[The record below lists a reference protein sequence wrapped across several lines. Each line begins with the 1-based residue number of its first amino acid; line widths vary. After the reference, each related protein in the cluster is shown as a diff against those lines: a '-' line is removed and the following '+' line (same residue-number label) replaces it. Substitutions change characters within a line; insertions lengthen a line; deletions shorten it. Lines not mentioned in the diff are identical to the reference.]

1 MHQNGRRGHLKLC
14 CGMVGPRLVRAS
26 ARGQMESVSG
36 KLGKNKSWWGPVLA
50 GLAGVALALTA
61 AQVLVVPARAQSGS
75 QSAPTDAQKP
85 AQSQDIP
92 DAPSAVQPPTPP
104 PPERLDKPP
113 VNPPDADKTSDKAP
127 SKVRKPDDF
136 GQAGTGTEPPPPPM
150 PPVETLPFGSPV
162 GVAKRPQPS
171 SKADLLT
178 FMVHVNSVQV
188 PVMVK
193 DKEGRRVDGL
203 RPNDFTVLENGKP
216 QKLSYFTT
224 DPFEL
229 SVAVVID
236 TGMPD
241 VAVQKINQTFS
252 ALVEAFSAYDE
263 VALYTYSSTVSQVS
277 DYQTAG
283 PRLTSV
289 LNQMKTETGH
299 NNGVAVLNG
308 PMASGPIVNGIPVG
322 SPSVPVNT
330 PPREAHVL
338 NDAILR
344 AAFDLS
350 KRDRTRRKVIFVISD
365 GRELGSQASFRDVLR
380 VLLAQ
385 GIQVKAAVVEGS
397 AIPGYDKLEK
407 FHLPLQGYSDLL
419 PRYTKLTG
427 GGDIYTGFSRS
438 TIEDAYA
445 EITSDVRNQYTLG
458 YLTRA
463 TVSEKCNDLEVRID
477 HPGLKIYARDRVCPA
492 AQPRFQ

>member
-1 MHQNGRRGHLKLC
+1 
-14 CGMVGPRLVRAS
+14 
-26 ARGQMESVSG
+26 MESVSR
-36 KLGKNKSWWGPVLA
+36 KLGENKHWGRLLFA
-50 GLAGVALALTA
+50 GLAGTALILAGAQTVAI
-61 AQVLVVPARAQSGS
+61 PARAQAQSGT
-75 QSAPTDAQKP
+75 QSAPADAQKP

-92 DAPSAVQPPTPP
+92 DAPSAVQPPTSA

-113 VNPPDADKTSDKAP
+113 ATPPDADKTGEKAP
-127 SKVRKPDDF
+127 AQAHKPDDF
-136 GQAGTGTEPPPPPM
+136 GEAGAEPQPPPRM
-150 PPVETLPFGSPV
+150 PPVETLPPGSTA
-162 GVAKRPQPS
+162 GVSKTQPS
-171 SKADLLT
+171 SKEDLLR
-178 FMVHVNSVQV
+178 FMVRVNSVQI

-193 DKEGRRVDGL
+193 DREGRRVDGL
-203 RPNDFTVLENGKP
+203 RPKDFTVLENGKP
-216 QKLSYFTT
+216 QQLSYFTT

-229 SVAVVID
+229 SVAVVLD
-236 TGMPD
+236 LGMPD

-277 DYQTAG
+277 SYQTAG
-283 PRLTSV
+283 PKLTAV

-299 NNGVAVLNG
+299 ENGVAVLNG
-308 PMASGPIVNGIPVG
+308 PMASGPIVNGVPVG

-344 AAFDLS
+344 AAIDLS
-350 KRDRTRRKVIFVISD
+350 KRDKTRRRVIFVISD
-365 GRELGSQASFRDVLR
+365 GREMGSQASFRDVLR

-397 AIPGYDKLEK
+397 AIPGYNKLEK

-419 PRYTKLTG
+419 PKYTAATG
-427 GGDIYTGFSRS
+427 GGQVYTGFSRN
-438 TIEDAYA
+438 TIENAYA
-445 EITSDVRNQYTLG
+445 DITSDVRNQYTLG

-463 TVSEKCNDLEVRID
+463 TVSEKCNDLEVKID

-492 AQPRFQ
+492 AQPRSQ

>member
-1 MHQNGRRGHLKLC
+1 
-14 CGMVGPRLVRAS
+14 
-26 ARGQMESVSG
+26 MESVSR
-36 KLGKNKSWWGPVLA
+36 KLGENKGWRKLLFA
-50 GLAGVALALTA
+50 GLAGMALTVAGAQILA
-61 AQVLVVPARAQSGS
+61 AQTQSGS
-75 QSAPTDAQKP
+75 QSAPADAQKP

-92 DAPSAVQPPTPP
+92 DAPSVVQPPTPP

-113 VNPPDADKTSDKAP
+113 ATTPDADKTGDKAP
-127 SKVRKPDDF
+127 AQAHKPDDF
-136 GQAGTGTEPPPPPM
+136 GEAGAEPQPPPHM
-150 PPVETLPFGSPV
+150 PPVETLPPGSTA
-162 GVAKRPQPS
+162 GVSTTQPS

-178 FMVHVNSVQV
+178 FMVHVNSVQI

-203 RPNDFTVLENGKP
+203 RPADFTVLENGKP

-229 SVAVVID
+229 SVAVVLD

-277 DYQTAG
+277 DYQGTG
-283 PRLTSV
+283 PRLTAV

-299 NNGVAVLNG
+299 ENGVAVLTG

-344 AAFDLS
+344 AALDLS
-350 KRDRTRRKVIFVISD
+350 KRERTRRKVIFVISD
-365 GRELGSQASFRDVLR
+365 GREMGSQASFRDVLR

-397 AIPGYDKLEK
+397 AIPGYNKLEK

-419 PRYTKLTG
+419 PKYTAASG
-427 GGDIYTGFSRS
+427 GGQVYTGFSRS
-438 TIEDAYA
+438 TIENAYA
-445 EITSDVRNQYTLG
+445 DITSDVRNQYTLG

-463 TVSEKCNDLEVRID
+463 TVSEKCNDLEVKID

-492 AQPRFQ
+492 AQPRSQ

>member
-1 MHQNGRRGHLKLC
+1 
-14 CGMVGPRLVRAS
+14 
-26 ARGQMESVSG
+26 MESVSR
-36 KLGKNKSWWGPVLA
+36 KLGKNNGWWRLLSA
-50 GLAGVALALTA
+50 GLAGMALTLA
-61 AQVLVVPARAQSGS
+61 GAQVLSVPARAQSGS
-75 QSAPTDAQKP
+75 QSAPADAQKP

-92 DAPSAVQPPTPP
+92 DAPSVVQPPTAP

-113 VNPPDADKTSDKAP
+113 ANPPDAEKTGNP
-127 SKVRKPDDF
+127 SSSRPPAQAQKPDDF
-136 GQAGTGTEPPPPPM
+136 GQGGAEPQPPPHM
-150 PPVETLPFGSPV
+150 PPVETVPPGSTA
-162 GVAKRPQPS
+162 GVSKAQPS
-171 SKADLLT
+171 AKADLLT

-193 DKEGRRVDGL
+193 DREGRRVDGL
-203 RPNDFTVLENGKP
+203 SPADFTVLENGKP

-277 DYQTAG
+277 TYQTTG
-283 PRLTSV
+283 PRLTAV

-299 NNGVAVLNG
+299 ENGVAVLSG

-344 AAFDLS
+344 AAIDLS
-350 KRDRTRRKVIFVISD
+350 KRDKTRRKVIFVISD
-365 GRELGSQASFRDVLR
+365 GREMGSQASFRDVLR

-397 AIPGYDKLEK
+397 AIPGYNKLEK

-419 PRYTKLTG
+419 PKYTAATG
-427 GGDIYTGFSRS
+427 GGQIYTGFSRS
-438 TIEDAYA
+438 TIENAYA
-445 EITSDVRNQYTLG
+445 DITSDVRNQYTLG

-463 TVSEKCNDLEVRID
+463 TVSERCNDLEVKID

-492 AQPRFQ
+492 AQPRSQ

>member
-1 MHQNGRRGHLKLC
+1 
-14 CGMVGPRLVRAS
+14 
-26 ARGQMESVSG
+26 MESVSR
-36 KLGKNKSWWGPVLA
+36 KLCKNLGWWKLLSA
-50 GLAGVALALTA
+50 GLAGTALTLAGVQILAL
-61 AQVLVVPARAQSGS
+61 PARAQSGN
-75 QSAPTDAQKP
+75 QSAPADAQKP

-92 DAPSAVQPPTPP
+92 DAPSVVQPPTAP

-113 VNPPDADKTSDKAP
+113 ANPPDTDKGGNQSSSQPPAP
-127 SKVRKPDDF
+127 AQKPDDF
-136 GQAGTGTEPPPPPM
+136 GSAGAEPQPPPHVPSAEAVPP
-150 PPVETLPFGSPV
+150 GSNA
-162 GVAKRPQPS
+162 GVSKAQPS
-171 SKADLLT
+171 AKADLLT

-193 DKEGRRVDGL
+193 DRDGRRVDGL

-229 SVAVVID
+229 SVAVVLD
-236 TGMPD
+236 LGMPD

-263 VALYTYSSTVSQVS
+263 VGLYTYSSTVSQVS
-277 DYQTAG
+277 TYQAAG
-283 PRLTSV
+283 PKLTSV

-299 NNGVAVLNG
+299 ENGVAVLSG
-308 PMASGPIVNGIPVG
+308 PMASGPIVNGVPVG

-344 AAFDLS
+344 AAIDLS

-365 GRELGSQASFRDVLR
+365 GREMGSQASYRDVLR

-397 AIPGYDKLEK
+397 AIPGYNKLEK

-419 PRYTKLTG
+419 PKYTAATG
-427 GGDIYTGFSRS
+427 GGQIYTGFSRS
-438 TIEDAYA
+438 TIENAYA
-445 EITSDVRNQYTLG
+445 DITSDVRNQYTLG

-463 TVSEKCNDLEVRID
+463 TVSERCNDLEVKID

-492 AQPRFQ
+492 AQPRSQ

>member
-1 MHQNGRRGHLKLC
+1 
-14 CGMVGPRLVRAS
+14 
-26 ARGQMESVSG
+26 MESVG
-36 KLGKNKSWWGPVLA
+36 RKLGENKVWRRLAPA
-50 GLAGVALALTA
+50 GLAGMALALA
-61 AQVLVVPARAQSGS
+61 GVQILAVPARAQSGS
-75 QSAPTDAQKP
+75 QSAPADAQKP

-113 VNPPDADKTSDKAP
+113 ANAPDADKSANPAP
-127 SKVRKPDDF
+127 AQAQKPDDF
-136 GQAGTGTEPPPPPM
+136 GEAGPEPQPPPHM
-150 PPVETLPFGSPV
+150 PPVETLPPGTTA
-162 GVAKRPQPS
+162 GVPTTQPS
-171 SKADLLT
+171 TKADLLK
-178 FMVHVNSVQV
+178 FSIVVNSVTI

-203 RPNDFTVLENGKP
+203 RPKDFTVLENGKP
-216 QKLSYFTT
+216 QQLKYFTT

-277 DYQTAG
+277 SYQGTGPKLTA
-283 PRLTSV
+283 V

-299 NNGVAVLNG
+299 NNGVAVLSG
-308 PMASGPIVNGIPVG
+308 PMASGPTVNGVPVG
-322 SPSVPVNT
+322 SPSAPVNT

-344 AAFDLS
+344 AALDLS

-365 GRELGSQASFRDVLR
+365 GREMGSQASFRDVLR
-380 VLLAQ
+380 VLHAQ

-397 AIPGYDKLEK
+397 AIPGYNKLER

-419 PRYTKLTG
+419 PKYTKLTG

-438 TIEDAYA
+438 TIENAYA
-445 EITSDVRNQYTLG
+445 DITSDVRNQYTLG

-463 TVSEKCNDLEVRID
+463 TVSERCNDLEVKID

-492 AQPRFQ
+492 AQPRSQ

>member
-1 MHQNGRRGHLKLC
+1 
-14 CGMVGPRLVRAS
+14 
-26 ARGQMESVSG
+26 MESVG
-36 KLGKNKSWWGPVLA
+36 RKLGENKDLRSLLFA
-50 GLAGVALALTA
+50 GLAGMALALGG
-61 AQVLVVPARAQSGS
+61 AQVLAVPARAQSGS
-75 QSAPTDAQKP
+75 QSAPADAQKP

-92 DAPSAVQPPTPP
+92 DAPSVVQPPTPP

-113 VNPPDADKTSDKAP
+113 ANPPDADKSGNPAP
-127 SKVRKPDDF
+127 AQAQKPDDF
-136 GQAGTGTEPPPPPM
+136 GQAGTENQPPPHM
-150 PPVETLPFGSPV
+150 PPVETVPPGSTA
-162 GVAKRPQPS
+162 GVSTTQPS
-171 SKADLLT
+171 AKADLLT
-178 FMVHVNSVQV
+178 FMVHVNSVQI

-277 DYQTAG
+277 SYQGTGPKLTA
-283 PRLTSV
+283 V

-308 PMASGPIVNGIPVG
+308 PMASGPIVNGVPLG
-322 SPSVPVNT
+322 SPSAPVNT

-344 AAFDLS
+344 AALDLS

-365 GRELGSQASFRDVLR
+365 GREMGSQASFRDVLR

-397 AIPGYDKLEK
+397 AIPGYNKLEK

-419 PRYTKLTG
+419 PKYTAATG
-427 GGDIYTGFSRS
+427 GGQVYTGFSRS
-438 TIEDAYA
+438 TIENAYA
-445 EITSDVRNQYTLG
+445 DITSDVRNQYTLG

-463 TVSEKCNDLEVRID
+463 TVSERCNDLEVKID

-492 AQPRFQ
+492 AQPRSQ

>member
-1 MHQNGRRGHLKLC
+1 
-14 CGMVGPRLVRAS
+14 
-26 ARGQMESVSG
+26 MESVG
-36 KLGKNKSWWGPVLA
+36 RKLGENKDLRSLLFA
-50 GLAGVALALTA
+50 GLAGMALALA
-61 AQVLVVPARAQSGS
+61 GAQVLAVPARAQSGS
-75 QSAPTDAQKP
+75 QSAPADAQKP

-92 DAPSAVQPPTPP
+92 DAPSVVQPPTPP

-113 VNPPDADKTSDKAP
+113 ANPPDADKSGNPAP
-127 SKVRKPDDF
+127 AQAQKPDDF
-136 GQAGTGTEPPPPPM
+136 GQAGTENQPPPHM
-150 PPVETLPFGSPV
+150 PPVETVPPGSTA
-162 GVAKRPQPS
+162 GVSTTQPS
-171 SKADLLT
+171 AKADLLT
-178 FMVHVNSVQV
+178 FMVHVNSVQI

-277 DYQTAG
+277 SYQGTGPKLTA
-283 PRLTSV
+283 V

-299 NNGVAVLNG
+299 NNGVAVLSG
-308 PMASGPIVNGIPVG
+308 PMASGPIVNGVPVG
-322 SPSVPVNT
+322 SPSAPVNT

-344 AAFDLS
+344 AALDLS

-365 GRELGSQASFRDVLR
+365 GREMGSQASFRDVLR

-397 AIPGYDKLEK
+397 AIPGYNKLER

-419 PRYTKLTG
+419 PKYTAATG
-427 GGDIYTGFSRS
+427 GGQVYTGFSRS
-438 TIEDAYA
+438 TIENAYA
-445 EITSDVRNQYTLG
+445 DITSDVRNQYTLG

-463 TVSEKCNDLEVRID
+463 TVSERCNDLEVKID

-492 AQPRFQ
+492 AQPRSQ

>member
-1 MHQNGRRGHLKLC
+1 
-14 CGMVGPRLVRAS
+14 
-26 ARGQMESVSG
+26 MESVG
-36 KLGKNKSWWGPVLA
+36 RKLGENKDLRSLLFA
-50 GLAGVALALTA
+50 GLAGMALTLAGVQILAL
-61 AQVLVVPARAQSGS
+61 PARAQSGS
-75 QSAPTDAQKP
+75 QSAPADAQKP

-92 DAPSAVQPPTPP
+92 DAPSVVQPPTPP

-113 VNPPDADKTSDKAP
+113 ANPPDADKSGNPAP
-127 SKVRKPDDF
+127 AQAQKPDDF
-136 GQAGTGTEPPPPPM
+136 GQAGTENQPPPHM
-150 PPVETLPFGSPV
+150 PPVETLPPGSNA
-162 GVAKRPQPS
+162 GVSTTQPS
-171 SKADLLT
+171 AKADLLK
-178 FMVHVNSVQV
+178 FSIVVNSVTI

-203 RPNDFTVLENGKP
+203 QPKDFTVLENGKP
-216 QKLSYFTT
+216 QQLKYFTT

-277 DYQTAG
+277 SYQGTGPKLTA
-283 PRLTSV
+283 V

-299 NNGVAVLNG
+299 NNGVAVLSG
-308 PMASGPIVNGIPVG
+308 PMASGPTVNGVPVG
-322 SPSVPVNT
+322 SPSAPVNT

-365 GRELGSQASFRDVLR
+365 GREMGSQASFRDVLR

-397 AIPGYDKLEK
+397 AIPGYNKLEK

-419 PRYTKLTG
+419 PKYTKLTG

-438 TIEDAYA
+438 TIENAYA
-445 EITSDVRNQYTLG
+445 DITSDVRNQYTLG

-463 TVSEKCNDLEVRID
+463 TVSERCNDLEVKID

-492 AQPRFQ
+492 AQPRSQ

>member
-1 MHQNGRRGHLKLC
+1 
-14 CGMVGPRLVRAS
+14 
-26 ARGQMESVSG
+26 MESVG
-36 KLGKNKSWWGPVLA
+36 RKLGENEDLRSLLFA
-50 GLAGVALALTA
+50 GLAGMALTLAGVQILAL
-61 AQVLVVPARAQSGS
+61 PARAQGS
-75 QSAPTDAQKP
+75 QSAPADAQKP

-92 DAPSAVQPPTPP
+92 DAPSVVQPPTPP

-113 VNPPDADKTSDKAP
+113 ANPPDADKSGNPAP
-127 SKVRKPDDF
+127 AQAQKPDDF
-136 GQAGTGTEPPPPPM
+136 GQAGTENQPPPHM
-150 PPVETLPFGSPV
+150 PPVETLPPGSNA
-162 GVAKRPQPS
+162 GVSTIQPS
-171 SKADLLT
+171 AKADLLK
-178 FMVHVNSVQV
+178 FSIVVNSVTI

-203 RPNDFTVLENGKP
+203 RPKDFTVLENGKP
-216 QKLSYFTT
+216 QQLKYFTT

-277 DYQTAG
+277 SYQGTGPKLTA
-283 PRLTSV
+283 V

-299 NNGVAVLNG
+299 NNGVAVLTG
-308 PMASGPIVNGIPVG
+308 PMASGPTVNGIPVG
-322 SPSVPVNT
+322 SPSAPVNT

-365 GRELGSQASFRDVLR
+365 GREMGSQASFRDVLR

-397 AIPGYDKLEK
+397 AIPGYNKLEK

-419 PRYTKLTG
+419 PKYTKLTG

-438 TIEDAYA
+438 TIENAYA
-445 EITSDVRNQYTLG
+445 DITSDVRNQYTLG

-463 TVSEKCNDLEVRID
+463 TVSERCNDLEVKID

-492 AQPRFQ
+492 AQPRSQ

>member
-1 MHQNGRRGHLKLC
+1 
-14 CGMVGPRLVRAS
+14 
-26 ARGQMESVSG
+26 MESVSR
-36 KLGKNKSWWGPVLA
+36 KLGENEGWRRLVFA
-50 GLAGVALALTA
+50 GLAGMALTLA
-61 AQVLVVPARAQSGS
+61 GAQVLAVPARAQSGS
-75 QSAPTDAQKP
+75 QSAPADTQKP

-113 VNPPDADKTSDKAP
+113 VPPPDADKPGDKPPPQAH
-127 SKVRKPDDF
+127 KPDDF
-136 GQAGTGTEPPPPPM
+136 GGGGAETQPPPHM
-150 PPVETLPFGSPV
+150 PPVETLPPGSTA
-162 GVAKRPQPS
+162 GVSAAQPS

-178 FMVHVNSVQV
+178 FTIRVNSVTV

-203 RPNDFTVLENGKP
+203 RPTDFTVLENGKP

-277 DYQTAG
+277 TYQSTGPKLTA
-283 PRLTSV
+283 V

-308 PMASGPIVNGIPVG
+308 PMASGPTVNGIPVG

-344 AAFDLS
+344 AALDLS
-350 KRDRTRRKVIFVISD
+350 KRERTRRKVIFVISD
-365 GRELGSQASFRDVLR
+365 GREMGSQASFRDVLR

-397 AIPGYDKLEK
+397 AIPGYNKLEK

-419 PRYTKLTG
+419 PKYTKQTG

-438 TIEDAYA
+438 TIENAYA
-445 EITSDVRNQYTLG
+445 DITSDVRNQYTLG

-463 TVSEKCNDLEVRID
+463 TVSERCNDLEVKID
-477 HPGLKIYARDRVCPA
+477 HPGLKINARDKVCPS
-492 AQPRFQ
+492 AQPRSQ

>member
-1 MHQNGRRGHLKLC
+1 
-14 CGMVGPRLVRAS
+14 
-26 ARGQMESVSG
+26 
-36 KLGKNKSWWGPVLA
+36 
-50 GLAGVALALTA
+50 
-61 AQVLVVPARAQSGS
+61 
-75 QSAPTDAQKP
+75 
-85 AQSQDIP
+85 
-92 DAPSAVQPPTPP
+92 
-104 PPERLDKPP
+104 
-113 VNPPDADKTSDKAP
+113 
-127 SKVRKPDDF
+127 
-136 GQAGTGTEPPPPPM
+136 
-150 PPVETLPFGSPV
+150 
-162 GVAKRPQPS
+162 
-171 SKADLLT
+171 
-178 FMVHVNSVQV
+178 
-188 PVMVK
+188 VMVK
-193 DKEGRRVDGL
+193 DREGRRVDGL

-277 DYQTAG
+277 EYQGTG
-283 PRLTSV
+283 PRLTAR
-289 LNQMKTETGH
+289 LNEMKTETGH

-308 PMASGPIVNGIPVG
+308 PMASGPIVNGVPVG

-344 AAFDLS
+344 AALDLS

-365 GRELGSQASFRDVLR
+365 GREMGSQASFRDVLR

-385 GIQVKAAVVEGS
+385 SIQVKAAVVEGS
-397 AIPGYDKLEK
+397 AIPGYNKLEK

-419 PRYTKLTG
+419 PKYTAATG
-427 GGDIYTGFSRS
+427 GGQIYTGFSRS
-438 TIEDAYA
+438 TIENAYA
-445 EITSDVRNQYTLG
+445 DITSDVRNQYTLG

-463 TVSEKCNDLEVRID
+463 TVSERCNDLEVKID

-492 AQPRFQ
+492 AQPRSQ

>member
-1 MHQNGRRGHLKLC
+1 
-14 CGMVGPRLVRAS
+14 
-26 ARGQMESVSG
+26 MESVG
-36 KLGKNKSWWGPVLA
+36 RKLGENKVWRRLAPA
-50 GLAGVALALTA
+50 GLAAMALALA
-61 AQVLVVPARAQSGS
+61 GVQILAVPARAQSGS
-75 QSAPTDAQKP
+75 QSAPADAQKP

-92 DAPSAVQPPTPP
+92 DAPSVVQPPTPP

-113 VNPPDADKTSDKAP
+113 ANPPDTDKSGNPAP
-127 SKVRKPDDF
+127 AQAQKPDDF
-136 GQAGTGTEPPPPPM
+136 GQAGTENQPPPHM
-150 PPVETLPFGSPV
+150 PPVETLPPGSNA
-162 GVAKRPQPS
+162 GVSTTQPS
-171 SKADLLT
+171 AKADLLK
-178 FMVHVNSVQV
+178 FSIVVNSVTI

-203 RPNDFTVLENGKP
+203 QPKDFTVLENGKP
-216 QKLSYFTT
+216 QQLKYFTT

-277 DYQTAG
+277 SYQGTGPKLTA
-283 PRLTSV
+283 V

-299 NNGVAVLNG
+299 NNGVAVLSG
-308 PMASGPIVNGIPVG
+308 PMASGPTVNGVPVG
-322 SPSVPVNT
+322 SPSAPVNT

-344 AAFDLS
+344 AALDLS

-365 GRELGSQASFRDVLR
+365 GREMGSQASFRDVLR

-397 AIPGYDKLEK
+397 AIPGYNKLEK

-419 PRYTKLTG
+419 PKYTKLTG

-438 TIEDAYA
+438 TIENAYA
-445 EITSDVRNQYTLG
+445 DITSDVRNQYTLG

-463 TVSEKCNDLEVRID
+463 TVSERCNDLEVKID

-492 AQPRFQ
+492 AQPRSQ

>member
-1 MHQNGRRGHLKLC
+1 
-14 CGMVGPRLVRAS
+14 
-26 ARGQMESVSG
+26 MESVG
-36 KLGKNKSWWGPVLA
+36 RKLGENKDLRSLLFA
-50 GLAGVALALTA
+50 GLAGMALTLAGGQILAL
-61 AQVLVVPARAQSGS
+61 PARAQSGS
-75 QSAPTDAQKP
+75 QSAPADAQKP

-92 DAPSAVQPPTPP
+92 DAPSVVQPPTPP

-113 VNPPDADKTSDKAP
+113 ANPPDADKSGNPAP
-127 SKVRKPDDF
+127 AQAQKPDDF
-136 GQAGTGTEPPPPPM
+136 GQAGTENQPPPHM
-150 PPVETLPFGSPV
+150 PPVETLPPGSNA
-162 GVAKRPQPS
+162 GVSTTQPS
-171 SKADLLT
+171 AKADLLK
-178 FMVHVNSVQV
+178 FSIVVNSVTI

-203 RPNDFTVLENGKP
+203 QPKDFTVLENGKP
-216 QKLSYFTT
+216 QQLKYFTT

-277 DYQTAG
+277 SYQGTGPKLTA
-283 PRLTSV
+283 V

-299 NNGVAVLNG
+299 NNGVAVLSG
-308 PMASGPIVNGIPVG
+308 PMASGPTVNGVPVG
-322 SPSVPVNT
+322 SPSAPVNT

-365 GRELGSQASFRDVLR
+365 GREMGSQASFRDVLR

-397 AIPGYDKLEK
+397 AIPGYNKLEK

-419 PRYTKLTG
+419 PKYTKLTG

-438 TIEDAYA
+438 TIENAYA
-445 EITSDVRNQYTLG
+445 DITSDVRNQYTLG

-463 TVSEKCNDLEVRID
+463 TVSERCNDLEVKID

-492 AQPRFQ
+492 AQPRSQ

>member
-1 MHQNGRRGHLKLC
+1 
-14 CGMVGPRLVRAS
+14 
-26 ARGQMESVSG
+26 MESVG
-36 KLGKNKSWWGPVLA
+36 RKLGENKDLRSLLFA
-50 GLAGVALALTA
+50 GLAGMALTLAGVQILAL
-61 AQVLVVPARAQSGS
+61 PARAQSGS
-75 QSAPTDAQKP
+75 QSAPADAQKP

-92 DAPSAVQPPTPP
+92 DAPSVVQPPTPP

-113 VNPPDADKTSDKAP
+113 ANPPDTDKSGNPAP
-127 SKVRKPDDF
+127 AQAQKPDDF
-136 GQAGTGTEPPPPPM
+136 GQAGTENQPPPHM
-150 PPVETLPFGSPV
+150 PPVETLPPGSNA
-162 GVAKRPQPS
+162 GVSTTQPS
-171 SKADLLT
+171 AKADLLK
-178 FMVHVNSVQV
+178 FSIVVNSVTI

-203 RPNDFTVLENGKP
+203 QPKDFTVLENGKP
-216 QKLSYFTT
+216 QQLKYFTT

-277 DYQTAG
+277 SYQGTGPKLTA
-283 PRLTSV
+283 V

-299 NNGVAVLNG
+299 NNGVAVLSG
-308 PMASGPIVNGIPVG
+308 PMASGPTVNGVPVG
-322 SPSVPVNT
+322 SPSAPVNT

-365 GRELGSQASFRDVLR
+365 GREMGSQASFRDVLR

-397 AIPGYDKLEK
+397 AIPGYNKLEK

-419 PRYTKLTG
+419 PKYTKLTG

-438 TIEDAYA
+438 TIENAYA
-445 EITSDVRNQYTLG
+445 DITSDVRNQYTLG

-463 TVSEKCNDLEVRID
+463 TVSERCNDLEVKID

-492 AQPRFQ
+492 AQPRSQ

>member
-1 MHQNGRRGHLKLC
+1 MGILDVAEL
-14 CGMVGPRLVRAS
+14 LVRTFGTKRGVQ
-26 ARGQMESVSG
+26 ARGQMESVSE
-36 KLGKNKSWWGPVLA
+36 KLRENRGWWRLVLA
-50 GLAGVALALTA
+50 GLAGMALALPG
-61 AQVLVVPARAQSGS
+61 AQVLAVPARAQSGS
-75 QSAPTDAQKP
+75 QSAPADAQKP

-92 DAPSAVQPPTPP
+92 DAPSAVQPPTPT

-113 VNPPDADKTSDKAP
+113 VNPPDADKASGKAP
-127 SKVRKPDDF
+127 AQAHKPDDF
-136 GQAGTGTEPPPPPM
+136 GQAGAETQPPPHM
-150 PPVETLPFGSPV
+150 PPVETLPPGSPL
-162 GVAKRPQPS
+162 GVVKRPPG
-171 SKADLLT
+171 SKEDLLK
-178 FMVHVNSVQV
+178 FMVHVNSVQI

-203 RPNDFTVLENGKP
+203 RPKDFTVLENGKP
-216 QKLSYFTT
+216 QQLSYFTT

-229 SVAVVID
+229 SVAVVLD
-236 TGMPD
+236 LGMPD
-241 VAVQKINQTFS
+241 VAVQKINQTFA
-252 ALVEAFSAYDE
+252 ALIEAFSAYDE
-263 VALYTYSSTVSQVS
+263 VAIYTYSSTVSQVS
-277 DYQTAG
+277 GYEAAQK
-283 PRLTSV
+283 LTSV

-299 NNGVAVLNG
+299 ENGVAVLSG

-344 AAFDLS
+344 AALDLS

-365 GRELGSQASFRDVLR
+365 GREMGSQASFRGVLR

-407 FHLPLQGYSDLL
+407 FHLPLQGYSDIL
-419 PRYTKLTG
+419 PKYTKLTG

-445 EITSDVRNQYTLG
+445 DITSDVRNQYTLG

-492 AQPRFQ
+492 AQPRYQ

>member
-1 MHQNGRRGHLKLC
+1 
-14 CGMVGPRLVRAS
+14 
-26 ARGQMESVSG
+26 MESVG
-36 KLGKNKSWWGPVLA
+36 RKLGENKVWRRLAPA
-50 GLAGVALALTA
+50 GLAAMALALA
-61 AQVLVVPARAQSGS
+61 GVQILAVPARAQSGS
-75 QSAPTDAQKP
+75 QSAPADAQKP

-92 DAPSAVQPPTPP
+92 DAPSVVQPPTPP

-113 VNPPDADKTSDKAP
+113 ANPPDTDKSGNPAP
-127 SKVRKPDDF
+127 AQAQKPDDF
-136 GQAGTGTEPPPPPM
+136 GQAGTENQPPPHM
-150 PPVETLPFGSPV
+150 PPVETLPPGSNA
-162 GVAKRPQPS
+162 GVSTTQPS
-171 SKADLLT
+171 AKADLLK
-178 FMVHVNSVQV
+178 FSIVVNSVTI

-203 RPNDFTVLENGKP
+203 QPKDFTVLENGKP
-216 QKLSYFTT
+216 QQLKYFTT

-277 DYQTAG
+277 SYQGTGPKLTA
-283 PRLTSV
+283 V

-299 NNGVAVLNG
+299 NNGVAVLSG
-308 PMASGPIVNGIPVG
+308 PMASGPTVNGVPVG
-322 SPSVPVNT
+322 SPSAPVNT

-365 GRELGSQASFRDVLR
+365 GREMGSQASFRDVLR

-397 AIPGYDKLEK
+397 AIPGYNKLEK

-419 PRYTKLTG
+419 PKYTKLTG

-438 TIEDAYA
+438 TIENAYA
-445 EITSDVRNQYTLG
+445 DITSDVRNQYTLG

-463 TVSEKCNDLEVRID
+463 TVSERCNDLEVKID

-492 AQPRFQ
+492 AQPRSQ

>member
-1 MHQNGRRGHLKLC
+1 
-14 CGMVGPRLVRAS
+14 
-26 ARGQMESVSG
+26 MESVSR
-36 KLGKNKSWWGPVLA
+36 KLCKNGGWWKLLSA
-50 GLAGVALALTA
+50 GLAGTALTLA
-61 AQVLVVPARAQSGS
+61 GVQILVLPARAQSGN

-92 DAPSAVQPPTPP
+92 DAPSVVQPPTAP

-113 VNPPDADKTSDKAP
+113 ANPPDADKAGNQSSSQPPAQTQ
-127 SKVRKPDDF
+127 KPDDF
-136 GQAGTGTEPPPPPM
+136 GQAGAEPQPPPHM
-150 PPVETLPFGSPV
+150 PPVETVPPGSNAAV
-162 GVAKRPQPS
+162 SKAQPS
-171 SKADLLT
+171 AKADLLT

-193 DKEGRRVDGL
+193 DREGRRVDGL

-263 VALYTYSSTVSQVS
+263 VGLYTYSSTVSQVS
-277 DYQTAG
+277 TYQTAG
-283 PRLTSV
+283 PKLTSV

-299 NNGVAVLNG
+299 ENGVAVLSG
-308 PMASGPIVNGIPVG
+308 PMASGPTVNGVPVG
-322 SPSVPVNT
+322 SPSAPVNT

-344 AAFDLS
+344 AALDLS

-365 GRELGSQASFRDVLR
+365 GREMGSQASFRDVLR
-380 VLLAQ
+380 VLHAQ

-397 AIPGYDKLEK
+397 AIPG
-407 FHLPLQGYSDLL
+407 
-419 PRYTKLTG
+419 
-427 GGDIYTGFSRS
+427 
-438 TIEDAYA
+438 
-445 EITSDVRNQYTLG
+445 
-458 YLTRA
+458 
-463 TVSEKCNDLEVRID
+463 
-477 HPGLKIYARDRVCPA
+477 
-492 AQPRFQ
+492 

>member
-1 MHQNGRRGHLKLC
+1 
-14 CGMVGPRLVRAS
+14 
-26 ARGQMESVSG
+26 MESVSR
-36 KLGKNKSWWGPVLA
+36 KLGENKGWRSFLFA
-50 GLAGVALALTA
+50 GLAGIALTVA
-61 AQVLVVPARAQSGS
+61 GAQVLAVAAQAQSGN
-75 QSAPTDAQKP
+75 QSAPADAQKP
-85 AQSQDIP
+85 TQSQDIP
-92 DAPSAVQPPTPP
+92 DAPSVVQPPTPP

-113 VNPPDADKTSDKAP
+113 ATPPDADKSGNQSSSEPPAQAQ
-127 SKVRKPDDF
+127 KPDDF
-136 GQAGTGTEPPPPPM
+136 GQGGAEPQPLPHM
-150 PPVETLPFGSPV
+150 PPVETLPPGSTA
-162 GVAKRPQPS
+162 GVSTTQPS
-171 SKADLLT
+171 SKADLLK
-178 FMVHVNSVQV
+178 FSIRVNSVTI

-203 RPNDFTVLENGKP
+203 RPKDFTVLENDKP
-216 QKLSYFTT
+216 QQLSYFTT

-229 SVAVVID
+229 SVAVVLD
-236 TGMPD
+236 LGMPD

-277 DYQTAG
+277 TYQVAG
-283 PRLTSV
+283 PKLTAV

-299 NNGVAVLNG
+299 ENGVAVLSG

-344 AAFDLS
+344 AALDLS
-350 KRDRTRRKVIFVISD
+350 KRDKTRRKVIFVISD
-365 GRELGSQASFRDVLR
+365 GREMGSQASFRDVLR

-397 AIPGYDKLEK
+397 AIPGYNKLEK

-419 PRYTKLTG
+419 PKYTAATG
-427 GGDIYTGFSRS
+427 GGQVYTGFSRS
-438 TIEDAYA
+438 TIENAYA
-445 EITSDVRNQYTLG
+445 DITSDVRNQYTLG

-463 TVSEKCNDLEVRID
+463 TVSEKCNDLEVKID
-477 HPGLKIYARDRVCPA
+477 HPGLKIYARGKVCPA
-492 AQPRFQ
+492 AQPRSQ

>member
-1 MHQNGRRGHLKLC
+1 
-14 CGMVGPRLVRAS
+14 
-26 ARGQMESVSG
+26 MESVSR
-36 KLGKNKSWWGPVLA
+36 KLGENKGWRRLLLA
-50 GLAGVALALTA
+50 GLAGMALTLA
-61 AQVLVVPARAQSGS
+61 GAQVLAVPARAQSGS
-75 QSAPTDAQKP
+75 QPAPTDAQKP

-92 DAPSAVQPPTPP
+92 DAPSAVQPPTPA

-113 VNPPDADKTSDKAP
+113 VNPPDADKAGDKAP
-127 SKVRKPDDF
+127 AQAHKPDDF
-136 GQAGTGTEPPPPPM
+136 GEAGAEPQPPPHM
-150 PPVETLPFGSPV
+150 APVETLPPGGTAGAS
-162 GVAKRPQPS
+162 AAQPS
-171 SKADLLT
+171 AKADLLK
-178 FMVHVNSVQV
+178 FIVRVNSVQI

-203 RPNDFTVLENGKP
+203 RPKDFTVLENGKP
-216 QKLSYFTT
+216 QQLSYFTT

-277 DYQTAG
+277 DFQGTG
-283 PRLTSV
+283 PRLTAR
-289 LNQMKTETGH
+289 LNEMKTETGH

-344 AAFDLS
+344 AALDLS
-350 KRDRTRRKVIFVISD
+350 KRDKTRRKVIFVISD
-365 GRELGSQASFRDVLR
+365 GREMGSQASFRDVLR

-397 AIPGYDKLEK
+397 AIPGYNKLEK

-419 PRYTKLTG
+419 PKYTAASG
-427 GGDIYTGFSRS
+427 GGQVYTGFSRS
-438 TIEDAYA
+438 TIENAYA
-445 EITSDVRNQYTLG
+445 DITSDVRNQYTLG

-463 TVSEKCNDLEVRID
+463 TVSEKCNDLEVKID

-492 AQPRFQ
+492 AQPRSQ

>member
-1 MHQNGRRGHLKLC
+1 
-14 CGMVGPRLVRAS
+14 
-26 ARGQMESVSG
+26 MESVSR
-36 KLGKNKSWWGPVLA
+36 KLGRDKGWSRLVFA
-50 GLAGVALALTA
+50 GLAGVALILAGT
-61 AQVLVVPARAQSGS
+61 QVLVVPARAQSSS
-75 QSAPTDAQKP
+75 QSAPADAQKP

-92 DAPSAVQPPTPP
+92 DAPSAVQPPAPA

-113 VNPPDADKTSDKAP
+113 VNPPDADKTGDKVPA
-127 SKVRKPDDF
+127 KAHKPDDF
-136 GQAGTGTEPPPPPM
+136 GQAGTETQPPPHM
-150 PPVETLPFGSPV
+150 PPVETLPPGSTA
-162 GVAKRPQPS
+162 GVSATQPS
-171 SKADLLT
+171 AKADLLK
-178 FMVHVNSVQV
+178 FSIVVNSVTI

-203 RPNDFTVLENGKP
+203 RPKDFTVLENGKP
-216 QKLSYFTT
+216 QQLKYFTT

-229 SVAVVID
+229 SVAVVLD

-252 ALVEAFSAYDE
+252 ALAEAFSAYDE

-277 DYQTAG
+277 SYQAAG
-283 PRLTSV
+283 PKLTAV

-299 NNGVAVLNG
+299 ENGVAVLSG

-344 AAFDLS
+344 AALDLS

-365 GRELGSQASFRDVLR
+365 GREMGSQASFRDVLR

-397 AIPGYDKLEK
+397 AIPGYNKLEK

-419 PRYTKLTG
+419 PKYTAATG
-427 GGDIYTGFSRS
+427 GGQVYTGFSRS
-438 TIEDAYA
+438 TIENAYA
-445 EITSDVRNQYTLG
+445 DITSDVRNQYTLG

-463 TVSEKCNDLEVRID
+463 TVSEKCNDLEVKID

-492 AQPRFQ
+492 AQPRSQ